1 METQPTTLTSLR
13 PAAHQQDR
21 YDQDIEIL
29 ASTSSSTYEYTT
41 HMSPLHEGQQNIVI
55 TINNAGDGGSTG
67 QGILI
72 GMLSAF
78 GSAVFVAL
86 LFGLIYFLRNT
97 TRGRI
102 LLDRVGRPGQYDDEQ
117 QMLRE
122 EAEALETMGDLERTE
137 YLRAK
142 GMCGWTGII
151 VPN

>member
-1 METQPTTLTSLR
+1 
-13 PAAHQQDR
+13 
-21 YDQDIEIL
+21 
-29 ASTSSSTYEYTT
+29 
-41 HMSPLHEGQQNIVI
+41 MSPFHEGQQNIVI
-55 TINNAGDGGSTG
+55 TINNTGDGGSTG

-142 GMCGWTGII
+142 GLTLIAT
-151 VPN
+151 PFESY